1 MGIPFP
7 DIDPYETLGVSKDCS
22 PLEIKKT
29 YKKLCLKY
37 HPDKLRQNNNDN
49 DKDKQQEMFTKIQFA
64 FSILNDPVKRKRY
77 DNTGSL
83 ADYDLEDE
91 GFDWKDYFESINEK
105 ITVEMVE
112 EDRLKYQGSEE
123 EKYDILNNFIYYDGD
138 FLKLFELI
146 PHLEFTESEEQRVYK
161 IIDKELNNLQV
172 NDSVRKSWEKYT
184 KSRKTKVKQM
194 LKKLAKEAK
203 QAEELQQLL
212 QNKPQKGQDLTS
224 LIKSR
229 QANRLDD
236 LINNL
241 ESKYKDKKG
250 KKRSPKDIDEDEFER
265 IQNEIMKK
273 KK

>member
-37 HPDKLRQNNNDN
+37 HPDKLRQNNNEN

-83 ADYDLEDE
+83 TDYDLEDE

>member
-1 MGIPFP
+1 M
-7 DIDPYETLGVSKDCS
+7 
-22 PLEIKKT
+22 
-29 YKKLCLKY
+29 
-37 HPDKLRQNNNDN
+37 
-49 DKDKQQEMFTKIQFA
+49 
-64 FSILNDPVKRKRY
+64 
-77 DNTGSL
+77 
-83 ADYDLEDE
+83 
-91 GFDWKDYFESINEK
+91 
-105 ITVEMVE
+105 
-112 EDRLKYQGSEE
+112 
-123 EKYDILNNFIYYDGD
+123 NNFIYYDGD

-212 QNKPQKGQDLTS
+212 QNKPKKGQDLTS

-265 IQNEIMKK
+265 IQMK
-273 KK
+273 

>member
-37 HPDKLRQNNNDN
+37 HPDKLRQNNIEN

-83 ADYDLEDE
+83 TDYDLEDE

-212 QNKPQKGQDLTS
+212 QNKPKKGQDLTS

>member
-37 HPDKLRQNNNDN
+37 HPDKLRQNNIEN

-83 ADYDLEDE
+83 TDYDLEDE